1 MFKNFNEFNF
11 EVVNVSIQGTPDFYV
26 NLNGI
31 TFSKKMIE
39 DMNYPAYIRPL
50 VDAENKALAFQ
61 ACKQSDDRAM
71 KFSKPRGEQN
81 GCISFQHNVLQRT
94 ARTVMKE
101 SWKDNSRYCMTAIY
115 FPEAKAM
122 VVDLTSATE
131 LPPLR
136 PRKK

>member
-11 EVVNVSIQGTPDFYV
+11 EVVNVSIQGTPELFV

-39 DMNYPAYIRPL
+39 DMNYPAFIRPF
-50 VDAENKALAFQ
+50 VDVENKALAFQ
-61 ACKQSDDRAM
+61 ACKQGDDHAI

-81 GCISFQHNVLQRT
+81 SSISLQNNVLLLT
-94 ARTVMKE
+94 ARTVMKDA
-101 SWKDNSRYCMTAIY
+101 WKDDCRYCMTAIY

-131 LPPLR
+131 IPSIR
-136 PRKK
+136 PCKK

>member
-11 EVVNVSIQGTPDFYV
+11 EVISVSIPGTPELFI
-26 NLNGI
+26 NLNGV

-39 DMNYPAYIRPL
+39 DMNYPAFIRPL

-61 ACKQSDDRAM
+61 VCKQGDERAM

-81 GCISFQHNVLQRT
+81 GSINIMSNVLLRT
-94 ARTVMKE
+94 ARTVMKDI
-101 SWKDNSRYCMTAIY
+101 WKDDFRYRMTAIY